1 LAKDQWLGLETNGA
15 IKVECSKDS
24 TQEEMDKQQT
34 SGTQWEKD
42 LWAAMKPVVDAADA
56 DRSAAT
62 DAEVKAEWEALFSPG
77 GNANE
82 VLSAS
87 A

>member
-15 IKVECSKDS
+15 IKVECSKDL
-24 TQEEMDKQQT
+24 TKAEIDTQQT

-56 DRSAAT
+56 DRNAA
-62 DAEVKAEWEALFSPG
+62 AKAEWEASFSAG

-82 VLSAS
+82 VLPAS

>member
-15 IKVECSKDS
+15 IKVECSEDL
-24 TQEEMDKQQT
+24 THAEMDKQQT
-34 SGTQWEKD
+34 SGTQWEKE
-42 LWAAMKPVVDAADA
+42 LWAAMKPVVDA
-56 DRSAAT
+56 DRRAAR
-62 DAEVKAEWEALFSPG
+62 DAEAKAEWEALFSPG

-82 VLSAS
+82 APPAS